1 MLSEKKKI
9 IQDIV
14 INYSLFLD
22 QIRDDLE
29 QLIDEPVYSVH
40 DFIDITARKV
50 LATELRSLAR
60 KDNIQKIDD
69 NNALDNPKPKPL
81 PECEDWDGKDPV
93 CQWCIFYSD
102 FNCTAGGGEDN

>member
-9 IQDIV
+9 IQDIL
-14 INYSLFLD
+14 IDYRLFLD
-22 QIRDDLE
+22 RMRDDLE